1 MQFERA
7 AIDLLIV
14 FASSKRIPSL
24 PVFERRSDPARST
37 TVKRAFLKNFFF
49 TGGGPFSTSGSVAK
63 LGYVFDVLL
72 PRLLMISDLF
82 GTGDA

>member
-14 FASSKRIPSL
+14 FASSRRIPSL
-24 PVFERRSDPARST
+24 PVFERRSEPARST
-37 TVKRAFLKNFFF
+37 TVNSAFLKNFFL
-49 TGGGPFSTSGSVAK
+49 TGGGPLSASVSVVR
-63 LGYVFDVLL
+63 LGYVFYVFI
-72 PRLLMISDLF
+72 PRLLIMSDLF

>member
-1 MQFERA
+1 MQFESA

-14 FASSKRIPSL
+14 FASSRRIPSL
-24 PVFERRSDPARST
+24 PVFERRSEPARST
-37 TVKRAFLKNFFF
+37 TVKSAFLKNFFF
-49 TGGGPFSTSGSVAK
+49 TGGGPFSTSVSVARF
-63 LGYVFDVLL
+63 GYVFYVFI